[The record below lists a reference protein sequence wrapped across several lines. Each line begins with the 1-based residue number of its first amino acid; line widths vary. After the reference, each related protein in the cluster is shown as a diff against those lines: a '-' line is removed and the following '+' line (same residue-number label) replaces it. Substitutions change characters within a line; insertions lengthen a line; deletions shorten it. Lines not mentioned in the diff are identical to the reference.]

1 MSYLLTRQEKQKE
14 VTVQASI
21 GVVGDH
27 RTKEAAV
34 VVVLFFRFV
43 YWRGEG
49 FRRVVMIVD
58 VDAGVFSG
66 GTGATQCVLSKMY
79 RYRSTFPGQLIGSAV
94 FCRTANSAP
103 AQCKKKYTRKKSRC
117 NGVNVKRTKGQ
128 GKGIGMGEVSLAVP
142 SVVGGS
148 REELGKGAKPGR
160 IGEGRKRKRRN

>member
-1 MSYLLTRQEKQKE
+1 M
-14 VTVQASI
+14 
-21 GVVGDH
+21 
-27 RTKEAAV
+27 
-34 VVVLFFRFV
+34 
-43 YWRGEG
+43 
-49 FRRVVMIVD
+49 VMIVD

-117 NGVNVKRTKGQ
+117 NGVNGKRTKGL

-148 REELGKGAKPGR
+148 RENLGKAPNPGELER
-160 IGEGRKRKRRN
+160 VGKERGGISLEWSAGKLHVLENNADVGRTGQPFLPN